1 MNKKLFLYVS
11 ALIAVFL
18 PIVASAQTRSNL
30 SDIIIKITGYANVI
44 LVLMMAVAVVMFV
57 FYVIKYF
64 VKADANRAE
73 GGTYVM
79 YSLIGF
85 FVILSF
91 WGLVNI
97 LLNTFGLQ
105 NDSNRPSGWTS
116 FTNIF
121 PGGSSGTRGSG
132 PVNLNGTNTSRPV
145 NLNGTNVSPSN
156 TSSDPYVSPATNN
169 PKPAQNYYDFNSV
182 GLPK

>member
-1 MNKKLFLYVS
+1 MNKKIFAYISVVIAGFFPVV
-11 ALIAVFL
+11 AL
-18 PIVASAQTRSNL
+18 AQTKSNL

-64 VKADANRAE
+64 IIADANRVD
-73 GGTYVM
+73 GGKYVM

-97 LLNTFGLQ
+97 LLNTFGLK

-121 PGGSSGTRGSG
+121 PGGNSGSGGSG
-132 PVNLNGTNTSRPV
+132 PVSGSAGNSGKPA
-145 NLNGTNVSPSN
+145 PSSGSAGN
-156 TSSDPYVSPATNN
+156 TSSDPPSGTYDPA
-169 PKPAQNYYDFNSV
+169 KGYYQP
-182 GLPK
+182 LKL